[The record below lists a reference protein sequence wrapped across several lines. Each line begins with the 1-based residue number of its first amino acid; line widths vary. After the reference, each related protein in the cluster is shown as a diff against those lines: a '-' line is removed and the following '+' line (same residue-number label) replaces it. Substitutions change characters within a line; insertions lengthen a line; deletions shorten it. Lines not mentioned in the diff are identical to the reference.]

1 MAVQALEDLKKL
13 KIDMKKTGYKPPKVY
28 GDKLLKALLR

>member
-1 MAVQALEDLKKL
+1 MAVQALEDLEKL
-13 KIDMKKTGYKPPKVY
+13 KIDMKRPGFKPPKVY